1 MSDKLG
7 VWLRR
12 VFKVRQPPEGSA
24 TAPPTDMDIKRA
36 VLHQAV
42 TDVRRFASTWRGML
56 TIADEIEKLS
66 SLMQAVEETEKRH
79 AVLRAE
85 EEKTKA
91 RIASL
96 KLEVERLLTAHQ
108 EIVDSL
114 ARVRGED
121 EYVQEYSPGS
131 SRLD

>member
-7 VWLRR
+7 SWLRR
-12 VFKVRQPPEGSA
+12 VLHIRPQPDICS
-24 TAPPTDMDIKRA
+24 TAPPADMDIKRA

-42 TDVRRFASTWRGML
+42 TDVRRFANTWRGML

-66 SLMQAVEETEKRH
+66 SLMQAVEETTSRL
-79 AVLRAE
+79 ASLRGDE
-85 EEKTKA
+85 DKLKA

-108 EIVDSL
+108 EIVNSL
-114 ARVRGED
+114 ARIRGD
-121 EYVQEYSPGS
+121 EISD
-131 SRLD
+131 RLRVDDGYQ